1 VIALDGRPDGIGLD
15 WKFFRLRSFVASRE
29 NFPMP
34 ISAYGNPR
42 TVKFTGRIDF

>member
-1 VIALDGRPDGIGLD
+1 MAGLMGLVLIGS
-15 WKFFRLRSFVASRE
+15 FFRLRSFVASRE

-42 TVKFTGRIDF
+42 TVKFAGRIGF